1 MKKDE
6 QASDNVR
13 QQHGRPSP
21 FQGTG
26 RPHKQ
31 PHANR
36 PAKGDQFNMP
46 GLQSTLELRFFSVIY
61 PLVFAV
67 FRVLPVIVIN

>member
-1 MKKDE
+1 MY
-6 QASDNVR
+6 ASSTEGPAHFNVLAA
-13 QQHGRPSP
+13 
-21 FQGTG
+21 
-26 RPHKQ
+26 PHKQ